1 MKDYWK
7 TLKLSSNYPT
17 IDLTK
22 TFMNEKSIKNLMKSR
37 RKKINVKLFSQSNEN
52 MRQTAKTFSH

>member
-7 TLKLSSNYPT
+7 TLKLSSNYPA
-17 IDLTK
+17 IDLIK

>member
-1 MKDYWK
+1 
-7 TLKLSSNYPT
+7 
-17 IDLTK
+17 
-22 TFMNEKSIKNLMKSR
+22 MNEKSIKNLMKSR